1 MDSTKFQ
8 DDLWEEEIPDYAYI
22 ALGRRGREKIM
33 LHECFVHGCGVKD
46 EILLHILQ
54 KTETIEKNSS
64 GSSNPTGILLRKYLI
79 HCEQGNHSFHLVFE
93 RHGLLTNPSP
103 TEDQDLEEENIV
115 FERVYAT
122 DEADQINLGEI
133 GYVQFR

>member
-8 DDLWEEEIPDYAYI
+8 DDLWEEIPDYAYI

-33 LHECFVHGCGVKD
+33 LHECFVHGCGIKD
-46 EILLHILQ
+46 EALLHILQ
-54 KTETIEKNSS
+54 KTETMEKSTS

-79 HCEQGNHSFHLVFE
+79 HCDQGNHSFHLVFE
-93 RHGLLTNPSP
+93 RHGLVTNP
-103 TEDQDLEEENIV
+103 TDDQAFEEEDIL

-122 DEADQINLGEI
+122 DETDQKNLGEI

>member
-1 MDSTKFQ
+1 MDSANFQ
-8 DDLWEEEIPDYAYI
+8 DDLWEEIPDYAYI

-46 EILLHILQ
+46 ETLLHPVQ
-54 KTETIEKNSS
+54 KTETMEKSTS
-64 GSSNPTGILLRKYLI
+64 GSSNPTAILLRKYLI
-79 HCEQGNHSFHLVFE
+79 YCDQGNHSFQLVFE
-93 RHGLLTNPSP
+93 RHGLITNPNP
-103 TEDQDLEEENIV
+103 TEDKVLEEEDIL

-122 DEADQINLGEI
+122 DETGQKNLGEI